1 MNWTEISTQVLFWL
15 AIYFTCINCFYA
27 ILCLI
32 SFRSISTF
40 SPLRSD
46 AHLPAVFSE
55 FLPPVSLI
63 VPAYNEASI
72 IATTLRSLLQLEYG
86 TFEVVCVNDGSTDN
100 SLEVLKERF
109 DLEAITQ
116 GPRCEI
122 PCTTVRGIYRSRK
135 YANLRVIDKANGG
148 KADAL
153 NAGIRFSNYEH
164 VCCIDADSILQRDSL
179 AGIVKPF
186 LDDPTTVAVGGTVRI
201 ANGCEVKD
209 GHILRR
215 GLPSSFM
222 AKLQTL
228 EYLRAFLFGSIGWAQ
243 MNALLVISG
252 AFGLF
257 KRQTLVDIGGY
268 RTSTVGED
276 MELILRIHR
285 YHRLNKIP
293 YRVHFMADPVCW
305 TEAPEDLKTLKNQR
319 VRWHRGLAEGLS
331 QNMELFFN
339 KKAGFVGFFAF
350 PFFLFFELLGPVVWL
365 FGIAFLVVSLIE
377 GWAQPDVVLALT
389 AMTLA
394 SGIFLSTMGI
404 LLEEVFFHVQ
414 KRLRDFWWLFAC
426 AIVENFGYRE
436 LNSVFQV
443 AGISSWAFR
452 RKNTGDWGQMTRNAQ
467 WTVKQ

>member
-1 MNWTEISTQVLFWL
+1 MNSTEVSTQVLFYL

-32 SFRSISTF
+32 SFRSISVF
-40 SPLRSD
+40 SPMRSD

-55 FLPPVSLI
+55 FLPPVSLV
-63 VPAYNEASI
+63 VPAFNEVSI
-72 IATTLRSLLQLEYG
+72 IETTLRSLLQLEYG
-86 TFEVVCVNDGSTDN
+86 RFEVICVNDGSTDK

-109 DLEAITQ
+109 ELEPVAQ
-116 GPRCEI
+116 GPRCDV
-122 PCTTVRGIYRSRK
+122 PCATVRGIYRSRK
-135 YANLRVIDKANGG
+135 YPNLRVIDKANGG

-153 NAGIRFSNYEH
+153 NAGIRYSNYEH

-201 ANGCEVKD
+201 ANGCEVRD

-215 GLPSSFM
+215 ALPSSFM

-268 RTSTVGED
+268 RTNTVGED

-331 QNMELFFN
+331 QNRELFFN
-339 KKAGFVGFFAF
+339 KKAGFVGLFAF

-365 FGIAFLVVSLIE
+365 VGIAFLVLSLVQ
-377 GWAQPDVVLALT
+377 GWAQPGIVLALS

-414 KRLRDFWWLFAC
+414 KRVRDFWWLFLC

-443 AGISSWAFR
+443 TGISAWAFS
-452 RKNTGDWGQMTRNAQ
+452 RKKTGEWGQMTRNAQ
-467 WTVKQ
+467 WTVKK